1 MKNLKMLG
9 LSALAVMALIGPAG
23 QASASVTSP
32 AGTVY
37 TGTLEAS
44 ITHSFLLKAG
54 FAEITCSLSVL
65 KGKIENNIGTFAIG
79 KISTLSFSLCGS
91 STVDVLSNGS
101 LEIFSTGAGKGD
113 LRGYSTQ
120 ITVATMGISCVY
132 GTTTQTPIGTI
143 TGGTQP
149 VMSIAA
155 SLPKIS
161 GGFLCANPAS
171 WTGAYKLTTP
181 HELLVD

>member
-1 MKNLKMLG
+1 MKQLKMLG
-9 LSALAVMALIGPAG
+9 LSALAVMALIAPAG

-32 AGTVY
+32 AGTEY

-65 KGKIENNIGTFAIG
+65 KGKVENNIGTFAIG
-79 KISTLSFSLCGS
+79 KISTLSFNFCNA
-91 STVDVLSNGS
+91 TVHVLSNGS

-113 LRGYSTQ
+113 LRGYNTQ
-120 ITVATMGISCVY
+120 ITVATMGVSCVY

-143 TGGTQP
+143 TGGTQA

-171 WTGAYKLTTP
+171 WTGAYKLTAP